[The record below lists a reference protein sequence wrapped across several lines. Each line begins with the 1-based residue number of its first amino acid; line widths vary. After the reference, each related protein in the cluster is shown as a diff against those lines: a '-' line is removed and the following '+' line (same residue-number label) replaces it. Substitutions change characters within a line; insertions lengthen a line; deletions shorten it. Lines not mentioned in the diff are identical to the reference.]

1 MCDPNHSSSHAI
13 CAIAPQS
20 CRVSTVFRR
29 PRLSPDS
36 RDDRYAAGPR
46 GHACAMTNALTNALT
61 RALLADL
68 HQRGDVMRVL
78 DLSRLGHSRTTTS
91 AALGTGSIVRICNGW
106 VAAPEADR
114 DAVVAIV
121 NRGKLTSASAL
132 ASRGL
137 WDGCDSRIHVAVPPN
152 SPRSAKVSRSAL
164 TQFRPPPFPR
174 SGLVRHWVPE
184 RAPDDREPPWRQ
196 SITDTLWVASK
207 HLPADQFVACLDSAL
222 HEGVLSRAGLPRLES
237 LLPARSR
244 GLLRLVDPRAESG
257 LETLTRI
264 RLSRWVRDI
273 QPQFAIPGIAQ
284 SGGTGRV
291 DLLLNGWL
299 AIELDGDQW
308 HDPKRDRARDA
319 ELVRR
324 GFRAHRFGFDQV
336 VLDWPNTEAAVAE
349 LLAYPPPNKH

>member
-1 MCDPNHSSSHAI
+1 
-13 CAIAPQS
+13 
-20 CRVSTVFRR
+20 
-29 PRLSPDS
+29 
-36 RDDRYAAGPR
+36 
-46 GHACAMTNALTNALT
+46 MTNALTNALT
-61 RALLADL
+61 RAL
-68 HQRGDVMRVL
+68 
-78 DLSRLGHSRTTTS
+78 SPTCTS
-91 AALGTGSIVRICNGW
+91 AETSCACSISRGWGTVGPRVGRTRHRLHRAHLQWLGRGARSGSRC
-106 VAAPEADR
+106 R
-114 DAVVAIV
+114 RRHV

-184 RAPDDREPPWRQ
+184 RAPDGREPPWRQ